1 MLEPNT
7 TEPQKTQESVPSFD
21 SSLADTAEQEVAEA
35 DAILNDADE
44 KIEEQGAEDKPARPL
59 ALLLEY
65 LELFVTCLCTILIL
79 FSFFFRICSVSGH
92 SMNPTLKDGELLLVS
107 DFFYDPTPG
116 DIIIF
121 HQTSDEASRFNEP
134 IVKRVIATEGQ
145 TVYIDFTDAIV
156 KVDGVCLE
164 EDYIQ
169 LTDERGIPI
178 GAYDSFADHNFRQE
192 PQADGK
198 THYIFEATVP
208 EGSLFVMGDNRNN
221 SSDSRVKV
229 IGFVDERRVLGRVL
243 YRISAQ
249 KGLIAAD

>member
-7 TEPQKTQESVPSFD
+7 TEPQKPEMAEVESEKITEQTTIEPD
-21 SSLADTAEQEVAEA
+21 NSSENAADMVSEAVAEQT
-35 DAILNDADE
+35 
-44 KIEEQGAEDKPARPL
+44 EQDKPVRPL

-92 SMNPTLKDGELLLVS
+92 SMNPTLKHGELLLVS

-121 HQTSDEASRFNEP
+121 HQTSDGTSRFNEP
-134 IVKRVIATEGQ
+134 IVKRIIATEGQ
-145 TVYIDFTDAIV
+145 TVYIDFTDAFV
-156 KVDGVCLE
+156 LVDGVRLE

-178 GAYDSFADHNFRQE
+178 GAYDTYADHHFRQE

-243 YRISAQ
+243 YRINPQ